1 MVIDAKNMHFQA
13 LNAAIKNSADTKI
26 VVNDCMGQRYVG
38 DGLEGK
44 EITINGTPG
53 NALGAYLDGA
63 KIIVNG
69 NVQDAVGDTMNRGE
83 IIVHGGAGDGLALAA
98 RGGELYV
105 RDSVGYRAG
114 IHMKQ
119 YKNNLPALIVGG
131 CAGSFLGE
139 YLAGGYI
146 VVLGLSGDESGR
158 ERSEY
163 GVGSVVGNFC
173 ATGMHGGKIFVRGKL
188 DSIMTA
194 RVTVRD
200 AEDADMGEILPYIDK
215 FCAYFGK
222 DKAEILRE
230 KFHVIEPDS
239 KNPYKRLYVNN

>member
-98 RGGELYV
+98 RRRTV
-105 RDSVGYRAG
+105 
-114 IHMKQ
+114 
-119 YKNNLPALIVGG
+119 
-131 CAGSFLGE
+131 CA
-139 YLAGGYI
+139 
-146 VVLGLSGDESGR
+146 
-158 ERSEY
+158 
-163 GVGSVVGNFC
+163 
-173 ATGMHGGKIFVRGKL
+173 
-188 DSIMTA
+188 
-194 RVTVRD
+194 
-200 AEDADMGEILPYIDK
+200 
-215 FCAYFGK
+215 
-222 DKAEILRE
+222 
-230 KFHVIEPDS
+230 
-239 KNPYKRLYVNN
+239 